1 MERTAAETV
10 VHSSISLPH
19 NDSIHAD
26 SQTPV
31 SRLKARRQP
40 PLIVSKAAYLNY
52 LLYNNPD
59 GEKVSWVF
67 RERSNIQNIEATRRL
82 VYFHA
87 AVTLARR
94 LNRHVFQKPSIF
106 TFTYPFAVL

>member
-19 NDSIHAD
+19 NDSIHSD

-52 LLYNNPD
+52 LLCNNPD

-67 RERSNIQNIEATRRL
+67 REGLTFKTMRQHDVSC
-82 VYFHA
+82 
-87 AVTLARR
+87 
-94 LNRHVFQKPSIF
+94 IF
-106 TFTYPFAVL
+106 MQL